1 MIQVTIDGKGYEYP
15 ENCSYYEIAKDF
27 EKTMDAPIVLVKVDG
42 RLRELHKQLK
52 KDCEL
57 EFVTTEDEIGHK
69 TYQRSLSLLLVKA
82 VYHVGGYDKIRHVML
97 HFSAGSGFFYTVDG
111 DITLNQ
117 AFLDEV
123 KAYMHEQVEKAVPIY
138 KRSVDTHEARER
150 FRLHGMTDKDR
161 LFRYR
166 RVSRVNLYSLGDF
179 EDYYYGFMTYDT
191 SYLKYFDLYLYD
203 DGFVLQMPE
212 KKAPETVP
220 AANLSP
226 KVFQVQRESERWGE
240 QMGISTV
247 ADLNERITKGNIQ
260 QMMLIAEALQE
271 QKIAKIA
278 EQIAEKKTVKFVLI
292 AGPSSSGKTTFCNRL
307 SIQLS
312 AHGLTPHPIS
322 LDNYYVNRVDTP
334 RDENGEYDFECLEAL
349 DIDLLNQDMT
359 KLLNGERVELPYFN
373 FKTGKREYKG
383 NFIQMKETDVLVLEG
398 IHGLNEKLTWSLP
411 AESKFRIYIS
421 ALTQINVDEHNR
433 IPTTDGR
440 LIRRMVRDSRTRAT
454 SAKETIAMWPSVRR
468 GEDRNIFPN
477 QEKAD
482 VMFNSALVYELSV
495 LKLYAEPLLFQIEEG
510 EPEYQEAKRLLK
522 FLDYF
527 VGVPIEDIPKNS
539 ILREFVGGSCFDVRK
554 AVLYGFVGSAIWG
567 WTRKRVCGKIIN
579 CLMFR
584 F

>member
-278 EQIAEKKTVKFVLI
+278 EQIAERKQVKFVLI

-334 RDENGEYDFECLEAL
+334 RDENGDYDFECLEAL
-349 DIDLLNQDMT
+349 DIELLNRDMT
-359 KLLNGERVELPYFN
+359 ALLNGERVELPYFN

-411 AESKFRIYIS
+411 SESKFRIYIS

-539 ILREFVGGSCFDVRK
+539 ILREFVGEAALMCERLFCMALWDLRFGDGQEREFVVRLLT
-554 AVLYGFVGSAIWG
+554 V
-567 WTRKRVCGKIIN
+567 
-579 CLMFR
+579 
-584 F
+584 

>member
-278 EQIAEKKTVKFVLI
+278 EQFVLI

-539 ILREFVGGSCFDVRK
+539 ILREFVGGSCFDV
-554 AVLYGFVGSAIWG
+554 
-567 WTRKRVCGKIIN
+567 
-579 CLMFR
+579 
-584 F
+584 

>member
-1 MIQVTIDGKGYEYP
+1 MFRKFCKKEELELIRVIIDGKEYEYP

-27 EKTMDAPIVLVKVDG
+27 EKTTDAPIVLVKADG
-42 RLRELHKQLK
+42 RLRELHKKLK

-57 EFVTTEDEIGHK
+57 EFVTTRDEIGHK

-97 HFSAGSGFFYTVDG
+97 HFSAGSGLFYTVDG
-111 DITLNQ
+111 DITLDQ
-117 AFLDEV
+117 AFLCEV

-191 SYLKYFDLYLYD
+191 SYLKYFELYLYE
-203 DGFVLQMPE
+203 DGFVLQMPKRKE
-212 KKAPETVP
+212 PETVP

-226 KVFQVQRESERWGE
+226 KVFQVQRESEHWGE

-260 QMMLIAEALQE
+260 QVMLIAEALQE

-278 EQIAEKKTVKFVLI
+278 EQIAGKKQIKFVLI

-539 ILREFVGGSCFDVRK
+539 ILREFVGGSCFDV
-554 AVLYGFVGSAIWG
+554 
-567 WTRKRVCGKIIN
+567 
-579 CLMFR
+579 
-584 F
+584 

>member
-1 MIQVTIDGKGYEYP
+1 MFRKFCKKEELELIRVIIDGKEYEYP

-27 EKTMDAPIVLVKVDG
+27 EKTTDAPIVLVKADG
-42 RLRELHKQLK
+42 RLRELHKKLK

-57 EFVTTEDEIGHK
+57 EFVTTRDEIGHK

-97 HFSAGSGFFYTVDG
+97 HFSAGSGLFYTVDG
-111 DITLNQ
+111 DITLDQ
-117 AFLDEV
+117 AFLCEV

-191 SYLKYFDLYLYD
+191 SYLKYFELYLYE

-212 KKAPETVP
+212 RKEPETVP

-226 KVFQVQRESERWGE
+226 KVFQVQRESEHWGE

-278 EQIAEKKTVKFVLI
+278 EQIAGKKQIKFVLI

-334 RDENGEYDFECLEAL
+334 RDENGDYDFECLEAL
-349 DIDLLNQDMT
+349 DVGLLNRDMT
-359 KLLNGERVELPYFN
+359 ALLNGERVELPYFN

-411 AESKFRIYIS
+411 AECKFRIYIS

-539 ILREFVGGSCFDVRK
+539 ILREFVGGSCFDV
-554 AVLYGFVGSAIWG
+554 
-567 WTRKRVCGKIIN
+567 
-579 CLMFR
+579 
-584 F
+584 

>member
-220 AANLSP
+220 AANLSRRCSRCSGNRSAG
-226 KVFQVQRESERWGE
+226 VSRWE
-240 QMGISTV
+240 
-247 ADLNERITKGNIQ
+247 
-260 QMMLIAEALQE
+260 
-271 QKIAKIA
+271 
-278 EQIAEKKTVKFVLI
+278 F
-292 AGPSSSGKTTFCNRL
+292 PRL
-307 SIQLS
+307 
-312 AHGLTPHPIS
+312 
-322 LDNYYVNRVDTP
+322 
-334 RDENGEYDFECLEAL
+334 
-349 DIDLLNQDMT
+349 
-359 KLLNGERVELPYFN
+359 
-373 FKTGKREYKG
+373 
-383 NFIQMKETDVLVLEG
+383 
-398 IHGLNEKLTWSLP
+398 
-411 AESKFRIYIS
+411 
-421 ALTQINVDEHNR
+421 
-433 IPTTDGR
+433 PT
-440 LIRRMVRDSRTRAT
+440 
-454 SAKETIAMWPSVRR
+454 
-468 GEDRNIFPN
+468 
-477 QEKAD
+477 
-482 VMFNSALVYELSV
+482 
-495 LKLYAEPLLFQIEEG
+495 
-510 EPEYQEAKRLLK
+510 
-522 FLDYF
+522 
-527 VGVPIEDIPKNS
+527 
-539 ILREFVGGSCFDVRK
+539 
-554 AVLYGFVGSAIWG
+554 
-567 WTRKRVCGKIIN
+567 
-579 CLMFR
+579 
-584 F
+584 

>member
-278 EQIAEKKTVKFVLI
+278 EQIAERKQVKFVLI

-334 RDENGEYDFECLEAL
+334 RDENGDYDFECLEAL
-349 DIDLLNQDMT
+349 DIELLNRDMT
-359 KLLNGERVELPYFN
+359 ALLNGERVELPYFN

-411 AESKFRIYIS
+411 SESKFRIYIS

-522 FLDYF
+522 FLDCR
-527 VGVPIEDIPKNS
+527 
-539 ILREFVGGSCFDVRK
+539 LRIFQRIRFCGSLWAE
-554 AVLYGFVGSAIWG
+554 AVLMYERLLCGICDLGDGQQRKFVI
-567 WTRKRVCGKIIN
+567 
-579 CLMFR
+579 
-584 F
+584 

>member
-1 MIQVTIDGKGYEYP
+1 M
-15 ENCSYYEIAKDF
+15 
-27 EKTMDAPIVLVKVDG
+27 KVDG

-117 AFLDEV
+117 EFLDEV

-278 EQIAEKKTVKFVLI
+278 EQIAERKQVKFVLI

-322 LDNYYVNRVDTP
+322 L
-334 RDENGEYDFECLEAL
+334 
-349 DIDLLNQDMT
+349 
-359 KLLNGERVELPYFN
+359 
-373 FKTGKREYKG
+373 
-383 NFIQMKETDVLVLEG
+383 
-398 IHGLNEKLTWSLP
+398 
-411 AESKFRIYIS
+411 
-421 ALTQINVDEHNR
+421 
-433 IPTTDGR
+433 
-440 LIRRMVRDSRTRAT
+440 
-454 SAKETIAMWPSVRR
+454 
-468 GEDRNIFPN
+468 
-477 QEKAD
+477 
-482 VMFNSALVYELSV
+482 
-495 LKLYAEPLLFQIEEG
+495 
-510 EPEYQEAKRLLK
+510 
-522 FLDYF
+522 
-527 VGVPIEDIPKNS
+527 
-539 ILREFVGGSCFDVRK
+539 
-554 AVLYGFVGSAIWG
+554 
-567 WTRKRVCGKIIN
+567 IIT
-579 CLMFR
+579 M
-584 F
+584 

>member
-278 EQIAEKKTVKFVLI
+278 EQIAERKQVKFVLI

-334 RDENGEYDFECLEAL
+334 RDENGDYDFECLEAL
-349 DIDLLNQDMT
+349 DIELLNRDMT
-359 KLLNGERVELPYFN
+359 ALLNGERVELPYFN

-411 AESKFRIYIS
+411 SESKFRIYIS

-539 ILREFVGGSCFDVRK
+539 ILREFVGEAALMCERLFCMALWDLRFGDGQERE
-554 AVLYGFVGSAIWG
+554 FV
-567 WTRKRVCGKIIN
+567 V
-579 CLMFR
+579 
-584 F
+584 